1 MSAITKT
8 SARDSSPQPMRSG
21 TATPTAVDSVEST
34 DRTRNRAA
42 HVAAYC
48 RAQSA
53 AARTKSSTP
62 RAQGPRR
69 RAEERGLG
77 PASIRRY
84 MGPIRAALVGA
95 VEAGLI
101 AHAPKR
107 GTRGGPPG
115 GGGAHRTGTP
125 SRPEARPRPRLDKRR
140 LSLLAIRQQSVSMS
154 PTSAG
159 TCFTRWDRSIGG
171 SFCEALDART
181 QTTDA
186 HVCAWSAFGAYTVVI
201 SWRRQRRWPAV
212 PRESGRSGYGSA
224 VNPTME
230 WQEC

>member
-1 MSAITKT
+1 MSAITRT

-21 TATPTAVDSVEST
+21 TATPTAVDSVEA

-69 RAEERGLG
+69 RAEERVLG

-107 GTRGGPPG
+107 GT
-115 GGGAHRTGTP
+115 
-125 SRPEARPRPRLDKRR
+125 
-140 LSLLAIRQQSVSMS
+140 
-154 PTSAG
+154 
-159 TCFTRWDRSIGG
+159 
-171 SFCEALDART
+171 
-181 QTTDA
+181 
-186 HVCAWSAFGAYTVVI
+186 
-201 SWRRQRRWPAV
+201 
-212 PRESGRSGYGSA
+212 
-224 VNPTME
+224 
-230 WQEC
+230 